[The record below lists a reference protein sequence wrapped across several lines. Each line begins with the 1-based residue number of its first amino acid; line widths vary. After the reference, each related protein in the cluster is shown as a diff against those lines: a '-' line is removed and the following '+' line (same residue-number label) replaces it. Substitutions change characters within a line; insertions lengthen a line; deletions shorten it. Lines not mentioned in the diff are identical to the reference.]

1 MLKAVLEEMDR
12 NNSAKNALKSNQRSL
27 PCSFSASGTNHD
39 YVQDAIDNRIEQ
51 ALDLVKC
58 HLMNT
63 VLSEVEELK
72 EKINKLEETVSQQ
85 QLELAKKHSD
95 FDQEVEKL
103 QTENEFLRNHVGPEV
118 INQLPNLQVN
128 TSVNKLQ
135 QN

>member
-1 MLKAVLEEMDR
+1 MLKAVLDEMDR
-12 NNSAKNALKSNQRSL
+12 NNSAKNALKSNQRGL
-27 PCSFSASGTNHD
+27 PCSFSASETNHD

-95 FDQEVEKL
+95 FEQEVGKL
-103 QTENEFLRNHVGPEV
+103 QTENEFLRNHVSPEV
-118 INQLPNLQVN
+118 INQLSNLQIN
-128 TSVNKLQ
+128 NSVNNLP

>member
-1 MLKAVLEEMDR
+1 
-12 NNSAKNALKSNQRSL
+12 
-27 PCSFSASGTNHD
+27 
-39 YVQDAIDNRIEQ
+39 
-51 ALDLVKC
+51 
-58 HLMNT
+58 MNT

-95 FDQEVEKL
+95 FYQEVEKL